1 MWSSG
6 TDIIQAINNRWE
18 LALQPSISEEELVQA
33 LAARINHL
41 IIHDFPKLIH
51 ILYVIDVNEEKL
63 KSLLRTYKDSDA
75 GVIIAQLV
83 VDRQKSKAINK

>member
-18 LALQPSISEEELVQA
+18 LALQPSITEEELVQA
-33 LAARINHL
+33 LAARINDL
-41 IIHDFPKLIH
+41 IIYDFPKLIH

-63 KSLLRTYKDSDA
+63 KTLLRTYKDSDA
-75 GVIIAQLV
+75 AVIIAQLV
-83 VDRQKSKAINK
+83 IDRQRNKVINK

>member
-18 LALQPSISEEELVQA
+18 LALQPSITEEELVQA
-33 LAARINHL
+33 LAARINDL

-63 KSLLRTYKDSDA
+63 KTLLRTNKDSDA
-75 GVIIAQLV
+75 GVIIAKLV
-83 VDRQKSKAINK
+83 VDRQKKKAINN

>member
-18 LALQPSISEEELVQA
+18 LALQPSITEEELVQS

-41 IIHDFPKLIH
+41 IVHDFPRLIH
-51 ILYVIDVNEEKL
+51 ILYVIDVSEEKL
-63 KSLLRTYKDSDA
+63 KKLLRTYKDSDA
-75 GVIIAQLV
+75 GVIIAKLV
-83 VDRQKSKAINK
+83 VDRQKKKGINN

>member
-18 LALQPSISEEELVQA
+18 LALQPSITEEELVQA
-33 LAARINHL
+33 LAERINHL

-63 KSLLRTYKDSDA
+63 KTLLRTYKDSDA
-75 GVIIAQLV
+75 GIIIAQLV
-83 VDRQKSKAINK
+83 VDRQRRKAINK

>member
-18 LALQPSISEEELVQA
+18 LALQPSLTEEELVQA
-33 LAARINHL
+33 LAERINHL
-41 IIHDFPKLIH
+41 IVHDFPRLIH

-63 KSLLRTYKDSDA
+63 KTLLRTYKDSDA
-75 GVIIAQLV
+75 AVIIAQLV
-83 VDRQKSKAINK
+83 IDRQKSKAINK

>member
-18 LALQPSISEEELVQA
+18 LALQPSITEEELVQA

-41 IIHDFPKLIH
+41 IVHDFPKLIH

-63 KSLLRTYKDSDA
+63 KTLLRTYKDSDA
-75 GVIIAQLV
+75 AVIIAQLV
-83 VDRQKSKAINK
+83 IDRQRNKVINK

>member
-18 LALQPSISEEELVQA
+18 LALQPSISEEELGQA

>member
-33 LAARINHL
+33 LALHINHL
-41 IIHDFPKLIH
+41 IVHDFPRLIH
-51 ILYVIDVNEEKL
+51 ILYVIDVSEEKL
-63 KSLLRTYKDSDA
+63 KVLLRMHKDSDA

-83 VDRQKSKAINK
+83 VDRQKKKVINN

>member
-18 LALQPSISEEELVQA
+18 LALQPSLTEEELVQA
-33 LAARINHL
+33 LAKRINHL
-41 IIHDFPKLIH
+41 IVQDFPRLIH

-63 KSLLRTYKDSDA
+63 KTLLRTYKDSDA
-75 GVIIAQLV
+75 AVIIAQLV
-83 VDRQKSKAINK
+83 IDRQKSKAINK

>member
-18 LALQPSISEEELVQA
+18 LALQPSITEEELVQA
-33 LAARINHL
+33 LAEHINHL

-63 KSLLRTYKDSDA
+63 KVLLREHRDSDA

-83 VDRQKSKAINK
+83 IDRQKNKTINK

>member
-33 LAARINHL
+33 LAVQINHL

-63 KSLLRTYKDSDA
+63 KKLLRTYKDSDA
-75 GVIIAQLV
+75 AIIIAQLV
-83 VDRQKSKAINK
+83 VDRQKSKVINK

>member
-18 LALQPSISEEELVQA
+18 LALQPSLTEEELVQA
-33 LAARINHL
+33 LAERINHL
-41 IIHDFPKLIH
+41 IVHDFPRLIH

-63 KSLLRTYKDSDA
+63 KTLLRTYKDSDA
-75 GVIIAQLV
+75 AVIIAQLV
-83 VDRQKSKAINK
+83 IDRQRRKAINK